1 MATITTITIAGQEYV
16 LRYPGLVQIAIK
28 KEAAKRFGIPANRA
42 NLSTLGQMAG
52 SGDVEVQA
60 YMLWQGIKGGNAD
73 LKSMTFDDAVEL
85 REQFLNAGE
94 LDDGSKYRELLEI
107 FGQAVDAAV
116 GADRIKA
123 KKRMEGEAEREEID
137 RIKRMKK
144 IQDQAEKEMAE
155 ENGTGTNPSD
165 SASVD

>member
-28 KEAAKRFGIPANRA
+28 KEAAKRFGIPPNRA

-60 YMLWQGIKGGNAD
+60 YMLWQGIKGGMPALRD
-73 LKSMTFDDAVEL
+73 MKFEEAVEL

-116 GADRIKA
+116 GADRNKA
-123 KKRMEGEAEREEID
+123 KKRMDGEAEREEID

-165 SASVD
+165 SASAD